1 MTTSIIIA
9 VLSGMSL
16 GLLIKN
22 YLIKE
27 ELRLTQKSNFNM
39 KLRLEFIKENEK
51 AMAELREEY
60 RNK

>member
-16 GLLIKN
+16 GLLIRN
-22 YLIKE
+22 LLLEE
-27 ELRLTQKSNFNM
+27 ELRLNQKSLFNT
-39 KLRLEFIKENEK
+39 KLRLDFIKENEK
-51 AMAELREEY
+51 AMAKLREEY